1 MKVYIVTDSIC
12 CCGIEIKKV
21 FSSKD
26 AAKIYVAS
34 KEELK
39 YADVEEYEVE

>member
-1 MKVYIVTDSIC
+1 MKVYIVTDDIC
-12 CCGIEIKKV
+12 CCGIVIKKV
-21 FSSKD
+21 FSTED
-26 AAKIYVAS
+26 AARIYIAS